1 MIFDLDKFK
10 QINDTLGHPEGESS
24 CIAEILLLRLLEVFE
39 VILFVARRGGDEFIG
54 YSDDTLT
61 QEVCGTERGS
71 SLIKWPCRWEW
82 QKKRCGLA
90 VSIGIAFYPRQTP
103 AACPELVKLAD
114 RALYRAKHNDGKC
127 YMFYS
132 EIK

>member
-10 QINDTLGHPEGESS
+10 QINDTLGHPEGDLVLQKFAR
-24 CIAEILLLRLLEVFE
+24 CLLEVFGSDN
-39 VILFVARRGGDEFIG
+39 FVARLGGDEFIV

-61 QEVCGTERGS
+61 QEAAAQKARQ
-71 SLIKWPCRWEW
+71 LIDKMALQMGMAE
-82 QKKRCGLA
+82 KRCGLA
-90 VSIGIAFYPRQTP
+90 VSIGIAFYPSD
-103 AACPELVKLAD
+103 AGSLPELVKLAD
-114 RALYRAKHNDGKC
+114 RAPYRAKHNDGKC